1 MIWKKT
7 RFSASLKT
15 KTKKIEEYNRIIFWN
30 VRKRTPQVFL
40 KYGTFFLD
48 FHIVNICI
56 ISYGTYHINQTRL
69 GRLLLIINHLS
80 ISMYPPFVNVLTFT
94 DVWFFV
100 VLHPTREYFTHMET
114 SPLPMKDF
122 KFWTILGTHG
132 HWPVRHLY
140 HATPTETRIICL

>member
-1 MIWKKT
+1 MKEDKVFCKSQNQDQENRRIQQNHILKCSKK
-7 RFSASLKT
+7 
-15 KTKKIEEYNRIIFWN
+15 N
-30 VRKRTPQVFL
+30 TPKVVL
-40 KYGTFFLD
+40 KYGTFFFD

-80 ISMYPPFVNVLTFT
+80 ISMYPPFVNVFTFT

-122 KFWTILGTHG
+122 RF
-132 HWPVRHLY
+132 
-140 HATPTETRIICL
+140 